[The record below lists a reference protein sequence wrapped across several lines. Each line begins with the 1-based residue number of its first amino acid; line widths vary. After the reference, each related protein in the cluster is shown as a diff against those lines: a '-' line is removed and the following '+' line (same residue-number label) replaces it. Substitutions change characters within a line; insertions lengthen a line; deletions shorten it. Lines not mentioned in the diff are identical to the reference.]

1 MRIETSRGK
10 LRYRGKLLVLS
21 FEVVMAMMDKETTAA
36 PSRIKRLEE
45 SVINRIAAGE
55 VRKAISLVILQYPIP
70 PPPTCR

>member
-1 MRIETSRGK
+1 
-10 LRYRGKLLVLS
+10 
-21 FEVVMAMMDKETTAA
+21 MAMMDKETTAA

-45 SVINRIAAGE
+45 RIAAGE